1 MLARSITKCS
11 HRLRALSLS
20 HLPPLRVQIWP
31 GCSSYTAR
39 FSYSSIT
46 PSAEDQTT
54 NEDDE
59 TKRLDPPT
67 ITSSQPRLSSSTTL
81 HHDLPTFLAH
91 ATRSGLSPTS
101 TTYIGT
107 YYEYTV
113 QHTLRRFAFNLQRTG
128 GRGDAGI
135 DLIGTWHLPPVL
147 TPVPL
152 RVLVQCKAF
161 KAKLSPNLIREL
173 EGAFVGAPVGMR
185 GKGVVG
191 VLVSPREATKG
202 VREAMGRS
210 RWPMAWV
217 MLEVLQREG
226 EDSMGIGKMRQMLW
240 NKAAAEVGLE
250 GLDVTMRYD
259 KALEKKREVG
269 KECALM
275 WQGKP
280 VPGLD
285 EKEMKS

>member
-1 MLARSITKCS
+1 M
-11 HRLRALSLS
+11 
-20 HLPPLRVQIWP
+20 
-31 GCSSYTAR
+31 
-39 FSYSSIT
+39 
-46 PSAEDQTT
+46 
-54 NEDDE
+54 
-59 TKRLDPPT
+59 
-67 ITSSQPRLSSSTTL
+67 
-81 HHDLPTFLAH
+81 
-91 ATRSGLSPTS
+91 
-101 TTYIGT
+101 
-107 YYEYTV
+107 
-113 QHTLRRFAFNLQRTG
+113 G

-135 DLIGTWHLPPVL
+135 DLVGTWHLPPAL
-147 TPVPL
+147 APVPL
-152 RVLVQCKAF
+152 RVLVQCKAL
-161 KAKLSPNLIREL
+161 KAKLGPNLIREL

-217 MLEVLQREG
+217 MLEVLQRDG
-226 EDSMGIGKMRQMLW
+226 GDGIGIGKVRQTLW

-259 KALEKKREVG
+259 KAIEKEREVG

-285 EKEMKS
+285 EKEEVKS